1 MNTDTTLN
9 PETLVETL
17 APIYAKNINGQTKI
31 WKCRVLTNQH
41 GHGIYEIEHG
51 QENGKLQLTRRVI
64 TEGKNL
70 NKKNE
75 TSPVE
80 QCTSELRKKWK
91 DKQNKEGYSVAATAA
106 AAENPDTDNT
116 AAPTTRTVIYPML
129 AKNYIAATPASA
141 TKKSKNSIVFPCY
154 VQPKLDGL
162 RCLMYLDDSDVVTQ
176 SRTGGIFEHLGHI
189 TDILER
195 DFFPHYPRFVLDG
208 ELYTTEIPFENL
220 AGIIK
225 KKNVNENDMRQIER
239 VQYHIY
245 DIINLD
251 YPEQEYKNR
260 DACMTGLEEDGMFH
274 DVGGVIRFVDT
285 YFVHTHDQFYDKFK
299 GFILDG
305 YEGAMLRNTE
315 GVYRQNYRSAD
326 LQKYKEFQEDEY
338 DIVGFTQGDGRDEG
352 TVIWI
357 CITEQGRR
365 FSVRPKG
372 SVEYRRE
379 LYENA
384 GRYVGKRLTVI
395 FQELT
400 EFGVPRFPVGKCV
413 REMGI

>member
-1 MNTDTTLN
+1 
-9 PETLVETL
+9 
-17 APIYAKNINGQTKI
+17 
-31 WKCRVLTNQH
+31 
-41 GHGIYEIEHG
+41 
-51 QENGKLQLTRRVI
+51 
-64 TEGKNL
+64 
-70 NKKNE
+70 
-75 TSPVE
+75 
-80 QCTSELRKKWK
+80 
-91 DKQNKEGYSVAATAA
+91 
-106 AAENPDTDNT
+106 
-116 AAPTTRTVIYPML
+116 
-129 AKNYIAATPASA
+129 
-141 TKKSKNSIVFPCY
+141 
-154 VQPKLDGL
+154 
-162 RCLMYLDDSDVVTQ
+162 
-176 SRTGGIFEHLGHI
+176 
-189 TDILER
+189 
-195 DFFPHYPRFVLDG
+195 
-208 ELYTTEIPFENL
+208 
-220 AGIIK
+220 
-225 KKNVNENDMRQIER
+225 
-239 VQYHIY
+239 
-245 DIINLD
+245 
-251 YPEQEYKNR
+251 
-260 DACMTGLEEDGMFH
+260 MTGLEEDGMFH